1 MVNMDLIFLKN
12 YKYFNVYISSETPEQ
27 TENRLRK
34 VIQTSEL
41 KIYDVEYFFKECSI
55 EKFVLDVRAL
65 AIVRDEEVWSFLI
78 PSESSETENFK
89 LFSFHFKDGLDNSGF
104 VGWLAST
111 IKRELGTGVFVV
123 CGQNTR
129 RGGIFDYWGCPV
141 SIADDVLRLVRKL
154 RE

>member
-1 MVNMDLIFLKN
+1 M
-12 YKYFNVYISSETPEQ
+12 YISTETQEQ

-34 VIQTSEL
+34 VIQAAEL
-41 KIYDVEYFFKECSI
+41 KIYQEDYFFKELAI
-55 EKFVLDVRAL
+55 DKFELDQRAL

-78 PSESSETENFK
+78 PAESTESENFK

-104 VGWLAST
+104 VGWLATT

-123 CGQNTR
+123 CGQNTSK
-129 RGGIFDYWGCPV
+129 GGIFDYWGCPI
-141 SIADDVLRLVRKL
+141 SIADSVIELVRKL

>member
-1 MVNMDLIFLKN
+1 M
-12 YKYFNVYISSETPEQ
+12 YISTETQEQ

-34 VIQTSEL
+34 VIQAAEL
-41 KIYDVEYFFKECSI
+41 KIYQEDYFFKELAI
-55 EKFVLDVRAL
+55 DKFELDQRAL

-78 PSESSETENFK
+78 PAESTESENFK

-104 VGWLAST
+104 VGWLATT

-123 CGQNTR
+123 CGQNTSK
-129 RGGIFDYWGCPV
+129 GGIFDYWGCPI
-141 SIADDVLRLVRKL
+141 SIADNVIELVRKL

>member
-1 MVNMDLIFLKN
+1 M
-12 YKYFNVYISSETPEQ
+12 YISTETQEQ

-34 VIQTSEL
+34 VIQTADL
-41 KIYDVEYFFKECSI
+41 KIYDSEYYFKEVPVD
-55 EKFVLDVRAL
+55 KFQFEEQAL

-78 PSESSETENFK
+78 PSSSAESENFK

-104 VGWLAST
+104 VGWLASK

-123 CGQNTR
+123 CGQNTGK
-129 RGGIFDYWGCPV
+129 GGIFDYWGCPIA
-141 SIADDVLRLVRKL
+141 IADKVMKLVQQL